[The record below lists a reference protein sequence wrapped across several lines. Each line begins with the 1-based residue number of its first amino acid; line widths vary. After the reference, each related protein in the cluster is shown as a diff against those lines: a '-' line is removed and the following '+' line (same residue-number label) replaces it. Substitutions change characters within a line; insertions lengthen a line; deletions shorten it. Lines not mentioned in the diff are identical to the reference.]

1 MELLKTAAIYSL
13 LFYIRVCT
21 FRLRF
26 IWRERTNSL
35 KRTKHS
41 DQSKTED
48 ISSFCSLSWPE
59 EQNPIIFITT
69 SVTHSNMYKEV
80 FKQ

>member
-26 IWRERTNSL
+26 KFIWRERTNSL
-35 KRTKHS
+35 KRTMPS

-48 ISSFCSLSWPE
+48 FSSFCSLS
-59 EQNPIIFITT
+59 
-69 SVTHSNMYKEV
+69 
-80 FKQ
+80 

>member
-21 FRLRF
+21 F
-26 IWRERTNSL
+26 SL

-48 ISSFCSLSWPE
+48 FSSFCSLSWPR
-59 EQNPIIFITT
+59 EQTPIIFITT

>member
-26 IWRERTNSL
+26 IWGERTNGL

-48 ISSFCSLSWPE
+48 FSSFCSLS
-59 EQNPIIFITT
+59 
-69 SVTHSNMYKEV
+69 
-80 FKQ
+80 